1 MEFITDLQRILWH
14 ELGHLCVDILDVEE
28 DSNYDIDDFWVSY
41 HKIAISD
48 HKWGGGVKMLPS
60 LKWAVLIENNDKT
73 SFALLGII
81 SGCIFQTIFLKHFL
95 QAEVV
100 FEDCF
105 CLQKN
110 CAGQGDS
117 SSFYTLTSEIRRKN
131 GRKEDFIKFSE
142 IELSKMY
149 YKLVLENSHFLEL
162 MNQIILKYT
171 DLISTAYHQSG
182 SKDEFHYHFKGAEF
196 ESLKEEVY
204 QIMSATSL
212 RDAIVGLKEK
222 IKEIMTA

>member
-14 ELGHLCVDILDVEE
+14 ELGHLCVDLLDLEE
-28 DSNYDIDDFWVSY
+28 DSNCDIDDFWVSY

-48 HKWGGGVKMLPS
+48 HKWGGGVKMVPS
-60 LKWAVLIENNDKT
+60 LKWAVLIQNNDKT

-110 CAGQGDS
+110 CAGQSDS
-117 SSFYTLTSEIRRKN
+117 ISFYTLTSEVRKKN
-131 GRKEDFIKFSE
+131 GRREDFIKFSE
-142 IELSKMY
+142 IGLSKMY
-149 YKLVLENSHFLEL
+149 YDLVLENSQFLEF
-162 MNQIILKYT
+162 MNQMILKYT
-171 DLISTAYHQSG
+171 NLISTAYHQSG
-182 SKDEFHYHFKGAEF
+182 SKDEFHYHFKGAELV
-196 ESLKEEVY
+196 SLKEEVC

-212 RDAIVGLKEK
+212 KDVIVSLKEK
-222 IKEIMTA
+222 IKEIMAA